1 MWRIAGSTGA
11 FFMKPYLLRL
21 HRWISLVFAVPLAV
35 VIFTGLILSFQP
47 MMQSLS
53 ITPGTIDGPRLLAL
67 LEKHDPQARASGVAI
82 DAYAGRL
89 RILQG
94 RGAAAEIDLRSGE
107 VAQAPA
113 QLNAFFGWARR
124 THERLVF
131 DLGWLVTASTIAM
144 LTIIALGVLMGWPML
159 RNTLSGWHKAM
170 AWFTLPLLILS
181 PLTGLALAFGITL
194 QGPAAPASGER
205 VALRQAIEI
214 IARDHD
220 LSRLSSLQQR
230 GGRLMARIDV
240 DGELRAFAV
249 TANGAAPLQRNWPRL
264 IHEGNWSGVV
274 ASVINVLIS
283 VVFIGLLMTGLLIWS
298 RRSLRQRKRKPAA
311 T

>member
-1 MWRIAGSTGA
+1 
-11 FFMKPYLLRL
+11 MKPYLLRL
-21 HRWISLVFAVPLAV
+21 HRSISLVFAVPLAV

-82 DAYAGRL
+82 DSYAGRL

-94 RGAAAEIDLRSGE
+94 RGSASEIDLRSGE

-144 LTIIALGVLMGWPML
+144 LSIIALGVLMGLPVL

-194 QGPAAPASGER
+194 QGPNAPAAGER
-205 VALRQAIEI
+205 VPLRQAIEI

-220 LSRLSSLQQR
+220 LSRLSSLQMR
-230 GGRLMARIDV
+230 GGRLMARIDI
-240 DGELRAFAV
+240 DGELRGFRV
-249 TANGAAPLQRNWPRL
+249 SANGAEPLQRNWPRL
-264 IHEGNWSGVV
+264 IHEGNWSGLL
-274 ASVINVLIS
+274 ASLINVLIS
-283 VVFIGLLMTGLLIWS
+283 VVFIGLMTTGLIIWT
-298 RRSLRQRKRKPAA
+298 RRSLRQRKRKPA
-311 T
+311 